1 MVVFSSAVCAYSN
14 RVFLFWGVVFVG
26 RTQRGAKPGSAEV
39 TKGARLIPDHDNP
52 KPSFNSFGFYMKTP
66 CCLRIGWQV
75 GLGSGITND
84 RHDAGSTEL
93 KMAVKLV
100 DRLWSKILDRD
111 AFAKQALKEKIIE
124 VQQLEETIKLNEGP
138 EVAKVALKDGLIV
151 HALQRCL
158 ENLQG
163 SRTVTEQD
171 YWVNYEFATAA
182 AKKAEEILNEEDHV
196 GSVQFGIIS
205 EGYGV
210 IDVYD
215 ELADEPDETLDEEA
229 EIIEEETRDEEEE

>member
-1 MVVFSSAVCAYSN
+1 
-14 RVFLFWGVVFVG
+14 
-26 RTQRGAKPGSAEV
+26 
-39 TKGARLIPDHDNP
+39 
-52 KPSFNSFGFYMKTP
+52 
-66 CCLRIGWQV
+66 
-75 GLGSGITND
+75 
-84 RHDAGSTEL
+84 
-93 KMAVKLV
+93 MAVRLV
-100 DRLWSKILDRD
+100 NRLWNKILDRD

-124 VQQLEETIKLNEGP
+124 VQQLEETIRLNEGP

-182 AKKAEEILNEEDHV
+182 AKNAEEILNDEDDV

-210 IDVYD
+210 IDEYD
-215 ELADEPDETLDEEA
+215 ELVDEPDETLDEEA
-229 EIIEEETRDEEEE
+229 EIIEEEETRDEEEE

>member
-1 MVVFSSAVCAYSN
+1 
-14 RVFLFWGVVFVG
+14 
-26 RTQRGAKPGSAEV
+26 
-39 TKGARLIPDHDNP
+39 
-52 KPSFNSFGFYMKTP
+52 
-66 CCLRIGWQV
+66 
-75 GLGSGITND
+75 
-84 RHDAGSTEL
+84 
-93 KMAVKLV
+93 MAVKLV

-171 YWVNYEFATAA
+171 YWVNHEFATAA
-182 AKKAEEILNEEDHV
+182 AKKAEEILNEEDDV
-196 GSVQFGIIS
+196 GSVQFGITS

>member
-1 MVVFSSAVCAYSN
+1 
-14 RVFLFWGVVFVG
+14 
-26 RTQRGAKPGSAEV
+26 
-39 TKGARLIPDHDNP
+39 
-52 KPSFNSFGFYMKTP
+52 
-66 CCLRIGWQV
+66 
-75 GLGSGITND
+75 
-84 RHDAGSTEL
+84 
-93 KMAVKLV
+93 MAVKLV

-182 AKKAEEILNEEDHV
+182 AKKTEEILNEEDHV

>member
-1 MVVFSSAVCAYSN
+1 
-14 RVFLFWGVVFVG
+14 
-26 RTQRGAKPGSAEV
+26 
-39 TKGARLIPDHDNP
+39 
-52 KPSFNSFGFYMKTP
+52 
-66 CCLRIGWQV
+66 
-75 GLGSGITND
+75 
-84 RHDAGSTEL
+84 
-93 KMAVKLV
+93 MAVKLV

-124 VQQLEETIKLNEGP
+124 VQQLGETIKLNEGP

-163 SRTVTEQD
+163 SRTVMEQD

-182 AKKAEEILNEEDHV
+182 AKKAEEILDEEDDV

-205 EGYGV
+205 EEYV
-210 IDVYD
+210 LID
-215 ELADEPDETLDEEA
+215 EA
-229 EIIEEETRDEEEE
+229 EIIDEADEILDDDDDDDDDDEVSEEEESRDEEEE

>member
-1 MVVFSSAVCAYSN
+1 MNNFVFYIEA
-14 RVFLFWGVVFVG
+14 
-26 RTQRGAKPGSAEV
+26 
-39 TKGARLIPDHDNP
+39 
-52 KPSFNSFGFYMKTP
+52 P

-75 GLGSGITND
+75 GLGSGITDD

-93 KMAVKLV
+93 KMAVRLV
-100 DRLWSKILDRD
+100 DRLRSRILDRD

-124 VQQLEETIKLNEGP
+124 VQQLEETIRLNEGP

-171 YWVNYEFATAA
+171 YWINYEFATAA
-182 AKKAEEILNEEDHV
+182 AKNAEEILNEENEI
-196 GSVQFGIIS
+196 SNVQLGIIS
-205 EGYGV
+205 EEYV
-210 IDVYD
+210 LIDED
-215 ELADEPDETLDEEA
+215 EIVDEADEILDDDDDDEVS
-229 EIIEEETRDEEEE
+229 EEEESRDEEEE